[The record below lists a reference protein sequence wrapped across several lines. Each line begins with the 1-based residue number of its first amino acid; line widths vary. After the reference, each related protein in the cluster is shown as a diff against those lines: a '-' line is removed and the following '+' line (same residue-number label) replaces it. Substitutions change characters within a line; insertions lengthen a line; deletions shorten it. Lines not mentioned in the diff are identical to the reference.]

1 MDVGELPNHV
11 NTILRVI
18 IFLWRVF
25 SLFLFLIGWQFRVN
39 SLQLLLLVLLLLLL
53 LLLLCFL
60 ITTLK
65 KFPGAATGHHILCY
79 LDFQYLIYLIY
90 V

>member
-1 MDVGELPNHV
+1 MDIGELPNHV

-39 SLQLLLLVLLLLLL
+39 SLQLLLLLL

-79 LDFQYLIYLIY
+79 LDFQYLICLIY